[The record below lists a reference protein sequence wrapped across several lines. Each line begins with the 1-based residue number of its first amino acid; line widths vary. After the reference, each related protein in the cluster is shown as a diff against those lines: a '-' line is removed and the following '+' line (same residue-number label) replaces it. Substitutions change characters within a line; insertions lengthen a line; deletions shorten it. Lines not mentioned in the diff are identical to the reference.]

1 MSEAEDQKRQY
12 DAACKNVLSEKGIIA
27 NILQDCVGEFQTCSI
42 DEIVNRCIEGQPET
56 GTVLVEPNGGISR
69 ITSQQVED
77 KSEREGIV
85 FYDIRFT
92 AVAPSDG
99 KPIRLIIN
107 IEAQNNFHPGY
118 PLLKRAIY
126 YCSRMISSQYGTV
139 FTKSHYEKIE
149 KVYSIWICTM
159 PTKKWAYTITRYRM
173 REENLVGQ
181 TQAPRE
187 DYDLLTPI
195 LVCLG
200 SKQYTELKGLLRML
214 NLVLLDN
221 VSPESKTK
229 TLKEEFHVQVTPH
242 LEKGVAEMCNLSEGI
257 EKRGEARGE
266 ARGQARGDER
276 RMKIVATNMIRRG
289 KYSPEEIADISGMAI
304 EKVRE
309 LMDGKPA

>member
-1 MSEAEDQKRQY
+1 MSEAEEQKRQY

-42 DEIVNRCIEGQPET
+42 DEIVNHCIEDQPET

-77 KSEREGIV
+77 KSEREGTV

-139 FTKSHYEKIE
+139 FIKSHYEKIE

-173 REENLVGQ
+173 CEENLVGQ

-221 VSPESKTK
+221 ISPESKTK

-257 EKRGEARGE
+257 EKRGE

>member
-1 MSEAEDQKRQY
+1 MSEAEEQKRQY

-77 KSEREGIV
+77 KSEREGTV

-221 VSPESKTK
+221 VSPEGKTK

-276 RMKIVATNMIRRG
+276 RMKIVATNMISRG
-289 KYSPEEIADISGMAI
+289 KYSPEEIADISGMAL

>member
-1 MSEAEDQKRQY
+1 MSEAEEQKRQY

-77 KSEREGIV
+77 KSEREGTV

-242 LEKGVAEMCNLSEGI
+242 LEKGVAEMCNLSERI

-266 ARGQARGDER
+266 ARGDER

-289 KYSPEEIADISGMAI
+289 KYSPEEIAEISGMAL

-309 LMDGKPA
+309 MMDGKMA

>member
-1 MSEAEDQKRQY
+1 MSEAEEQKRQY

-77 KSEREGIV
+77 KSEREGTV

-173 REENLVGQ
+173 HEENLVGQ

-257 EKRGEARGE
+257 EKRGEARG
-266 ARGQARGDER
+266 QARGDER

>member
-1 MSEAEDQKRQY
+1 MSEAEEQKRQY

-77 KSEREGIV
+77 KSEREGTV

-139 FTKSHYEKIE
+139 ITKSHYEKIE
-149 KVYSIWICTM
+149 KVYSI
-159 PTKKWAYTITRYRM
+159 
-173 REENLVGQ
+173 
-181 TQAPRE
+181 
-187 DYDLLTPI
+187 
-195 LVCLG
+195 
-200 SKQYTELKGLLRML
+200 
-214 NLVLLDN
+214 
-221 VSPESKTK
+221 
-229 TLKEEFHVQVTPH
+229 
-242 LEKGVAEMCNLSEGI
+242 
-257 EKRGEARGE
+257 
-266 ARGQARGDER
+266 
-276 RMKIVATNMIRRG
+276 
-289 KYSPEEIADISGMAI
+289 
-304 EKVRE
+304 
-309 LMDGKPA
+309 

>member
-1 MSEAEDQKRQY
+1 MSEAEEQKRQY

-289 KYSPEEIADISGMAI
+289 KYSPEEIADISGMAL

-309 LMDGKPA
+309 MMDGKMA

>member
-1 MSEAEDQKRQY
+1 MSEAEEQKRQY

-77 KSEREGIV
+77 KSEREGTV

-187 DYDLLTPI
+187 DYDLLTPRFSS
-195 LVCLG
+195 VWG
-200 SKQYTELKGLLRML
+200 RSNTPSSKG
-214 NLVLLDN
+214 
-221 VSPESKTK
+221 
-229 TLKEEFHVQVTPH
+229 
-242 LEKGVAEMCNLSEGI
+242 C
-257 EKRGEARGE
+257 
-266 ARGQARGDER
+266 
-276 RMKIVATNMIRRG
+276 
-289 KYSPEEIADISGMAI
+289 
-304 EKVRE
+304 
-309 LMDGKPA
+309 

>member
-1 MSEAEDQKRQY
+1 MSEAEEQKRQY

-77 KSEREGIV
+77 KSEREGTV

-276 RMKIVATNMIRRG
+276 RMKIVATNMISRG
-289 KYSPEEIADISGMAI
+289 KYSPEEIAEISGMAL

-309 LMDGKPA
+309 MMDGKMA

>member
-1 MSEAEDQKRQY
+1 MSEAEEQKRQY

-56 GTVLVEPNGGISR
+56 GTVVVEPNGGISR

-77 KSEREGIV
+77 KSEREGTV

-257 EKRGEARGE
+257 EKRGEARG
-266 ARGQARGDER
+266 QARGDER

-289 KYSPEEIADISGMAI
+289 KYSPEEIADISGMAL

>member
-1 MSEAEDQKRQY
+1 MSEAEEQKRQY

-77 KSEREGIV
+77 KSEREGTV

-257 EKRGEARGE
+257 EKRGEARG
-266 ARGQARGDER
+266 QARGDER

>member
-1 MSEAEDQKRQY
+1 MSEAEEQKRQY

-56 GTVLVEPNGGISR
+56 GTVVVEPNGGISR

-77 KSEREGIV
+77 KSEREGTV

-221 VSPESKTK
+221 VSPEGKTK

-289 KYSPEEIADISGMAI
+289 KYSPEEIADISGMAL

>member
-1 MSEAEDQKRQY
+1 MSEAEEQKRQY

-56 GTVLVEPNGGISR
+56 GTVVVEPNGGISR

-77 KSEREGIV
+77 KSEREGTV

-257 EKRGEARGE
+257 EKRGEARG
-266 ARGQARGDER
+266 QARGDER
-276 RMKIVATNMIRRG
+276 RMKIVATNMISRG
-289 KYSPEEIADISGMAI
+289 KYSPEEIAEISGMAL

-309 LMDGKPA
+309 MMDGKMA

>member
-1 MSEAEDQKRQY
+1 MSEAEEQKRQY

-77 KSEREGIV
+77 KSEREGTV

-289 KYSPEEIADISGMAI
+289 KYSPEEIADISGMAL

>member
-1 MSEAEDQKRQY
+1 MSEAEEQKRQY

-77 KSEREGIV
+77 KSEREGTV

-221 VSPESKTK
+221 VSPEGKTK

-289 KYSPEEIADISGMAI
+289 KYSPEEIADISGMAL

>member
-1 MSEAEDQKRQY
+1 MSEAEEQKRQY

-77 KSEREGIV
+77 KSEREGTV

-266 ARGQARGDER
+266 ARGQTRGDER

-289 KYSPEEIADISGMAI
+289 KYSPEEIADISGMAL

-309 LMDGKPA
+309 MMDGKMA

>member
-1 MSEAEDQKRQY
+1 MSEAEEQKRQY

-77 KSEREGIV
+77 KSEREGTV

-187 DYDLLTPI
+187 DYDILTPI

-276 RMKIVATNMIRRG
+276 RMKIVATNMISRG

>member
-1 MSEAEDQKRQY
+1 MSEAEEQKRQY

-77 KSEREGIV
+77 KSEREGTV

-257 EKRGEARGE
+257 EKRGEARG
-266 ARGQARGDER
+266 QARGDER

-289 KYSPEEIADISGMAI
+289 KYSPEEIADISGMAL

>member
-1 MSEAEDQKRQY
+1 MSEAEEQKRQY

-77 KSEREGIV
+77 KSEREGTV

-221 VSPESKTK
+221 VSPEGKTK

>member
-1 MSEAEDQKRQY
+1 MSEAEEQKRQY

-27 NILQDCVGEFQTCSI
+27 NILQDCVGEFQTSSI

-77 KSEREGIV
+77 KSEREGTV

-139 FTKSHYEKIE
+139 FTKSHYDKIE

-187 DYDLLTPI
+187 DYDILTPI

-257 EKRGEARGE
+257 EKRGEARG
-266 ARGQARGDER
+266 QARGDER
-276 RMKIVATNMIRRG
+276 RMKIVATNMISRG

>member
-1 MSEAEDQKRQY
+1 MSEAEEQKRQY

-77 KSEREGIV
+77 KSEREGTV

-276 RMKIVATNMIRRG
+276 RMKIVATNMISRG
-289 KYSPEEIADISGMAI
+289 KYSPEEIADISGMAL

>member
-1 MSEAEDQKRQY
+1 MSEAEEQKRQY

-77 KSEREGIV
+77 KSEREGTV

-173 REENLVGQ
+173 HEENLVGQ

-289 KYSPEEIADISGMAI
+289 KYSPEEIADISGMAL

-309 LMDGKPA
+309 MMDGKMA

>member
-1 MSEAEDQKRQY
+1 MSEAEEQKRQY

-42 DEIVNRCIEGQPET
+42 DEIVNHCIEGQPET
-56 GTVLVEPNGGISR
+56 GTILVGPNGGISR
-69 ITSQQVED
+69 ITSQQIED
-77 KSEREGIV
+77 KSEREGTV

-159 PTKKWAYTITRYRM
+159 PTKKWSYTITRYRM
-173 REENLVGQ
+173 CEENLVGR

-195 LVCLG
+195 LICLG
-200 SKQYTELKGLLRML
+200 AKQYTELKGLLRML

-242 LEKGVAEMCNLSEGI
+242 LEKGVAEMCNLSERI

-266 ARGQARGDER
+266 ARGDER
-276 RMKIVATNMIRRG
+276 RMKIVATNMISRG

-304 EKVRE
+304 EKVRK
-309 LMDGKPA
+309 LMDGKTA

>member
-1 MSEAEDQKRQY
+1 MSEAEEQKRQY

-77 KSEREGIV
+77 KSEREGTV

-257 EKRGEARGE
+257 EKRGEARG
-266 ARGQARGDER
+266 QARGDER
-276 RMKIVATNMIRRG
+276 RMKIVATNMISRG

>member
-1 MSEAEDQKRQY
+1 MSEAEEQKRQY

-56 GTVLVEPNGGISR
+56 GTVVVEPNGGISR

-77 KSEREGIV
+77 KSEREGTV

-289 KYSPEEIADISGMAI
+289 KYSPEEIADISGMAL

>member
-1 MSEAEDQKRQY
+1 MSEAEEQKRQY

-42 DEIVNRCIEGQPET
+42 DEIVNHCIEGQPET
-56 GTVLVEPNGGISR
+56 GTVVVEPNGGISR

-77 KSEREGIV
+77 KSEREGTV

-266 ARGQARGDER
+266 ARGQTRGDER

>member
-1 MSEAEDQKRQY
+1 MSEAEEQKRQY

-77 KSEREGIV
+77 KSEREGTV

-266 ARGQARGDER
+266 ARGQTRGDER

-289 KYSPEEIADISGMAI
+289 KYSPEEIADISGMAL

>member
-1 MSEAEDQKRQY
+1 M
-12 DAACKNVLSEKGIIA
+12 
-27 NILQDCVGEFQTCSI
+27 
-42 DEIVNRCIEGQPET
+42 
-56 GTVLVEPNGGISR
+56 VEPNGGISR

-77 KSEREGIV
+77 KSEREGTV

-266 ARGQARGDER
+266 ARGQTRGDER

-289 KYSPEEIADISGMAI
+289 KYSPEEIADISGMAL

>member
-1 MSEAEDQKRQY
+1 MSEAEEQKRQY

-77 KSEREGIV
+77 KSEREGTV

-289 KYSPEEIADISGMAI
+289 KYSPEEIADISGMAL

-309 LMDGKPA
+309 MMDGKMA

>member
-1 MSEAEDQKRQY
+1 MSEAEEQKRQY

-42 DEIVNRCIEGQPET
+42 EEIVNRCIEGSPET
-56 GTVLVEPNGGISR
+56 GTILVGPDGGISR
-69 ITSQQVED
+69 ITSQQIED
-77 KSEREGIV
+77 KSEREGTV

-173 REENLVGQ
+173 HEENLVGQ

-257 EKRGEARGE
+257 EKRGEARG
-266 ARGQARGDER
+266 QARGDER
-276 RMKIVATNMIRRG
+276 RMKIVATNMISRG

>member
-1 MSEAEDQKRQY
+1 MSEAEEQKRQY

-42 DEIVNRCIEGQPET
+42 DEIVNHCIEGQPET

-77 KSEREGIV
+77 KSEREGTV

-149 KVYSIWICTM
+149 GTSKNPSTPSARVCTVSSSS
-159 PTKKWAYTITRYRM
+159 TH
-173 REENLVGQ
+173 
-181 TQAPRE
+181 PRRSFG
-187 DYDLLTPI
+187 YA
-195 LVCLG
+195 CG
-200 SKQYTELKGLLRML
+200 
-214 NLVLLDN
+214 
-221 VSPESKTK
+221 VSPRGIQRI
-229 TLKEEFHVQVTPH
+229 HAH
-242 LEKGVAEMCNLSEGI
+242 LEHF
-257 EKRGEARGE
+257 
-266 ARGQARGDER
+266 
-276 RMKIVATNMIRRG
+276 
-289 KYSPEEIADISGMAI
+289 
-304 EKVRE
+304 
-309 LMDGKPA
+309 

>member
-1 MSEAEDQKRQY
+1 MSEAEEQKRQY

-77 KSEREGIV
+77 KSEREGTV

>member
-1 MSEAEDQKRQY
+1 MSEAEEQKRQY

-77 KSEREGIV
+77 KSEREGTV

-221 VSPESKTK
+221 VSPEGKTK

-257 EKRGEARGE
+257 EKRGE

-289 KYSPEEIADISGMAI
+289 KYSPEEIADISGMAL

-309 LMDGKPA
+309 MMDGKMA